1 MSDETKEVTPEQVQ
15 KITKDVILEVIISFL
30 EDFNVLL
37 DLAEAY
43 QVFPQE
49 KIDKFRSNID
59 LSKM

>member
-1 MSDETKEVTPEQVQ
+1 MNDEIKEVTPEEMQ
-15 KITKDVILEVIISFL
+15 KITRDVILGLLGCL
-30 EDFNVLL
+30 EDLNVLL